1 MDLSYE
7 LRVPKERIA
16 VIIGT
21 EGETKKVLER
31 DLGIK
36 LLIDSKEG
44 DITLLGDDAI
54 QLYTGK
60 EIVRAIAR
68 GFNPQIALL
77 LLKTDYAFEL
87 IDLADYSKQANHL
100 QRLKGRVI
108 GTAGKSRHIIE
119 EATESHVSVY
129 GKTIAIISPIEN
141 IMIAKQAVHSLISGS
156 THSSVYRWL
165 EKKRRDLKR
174 ASVLGTQ
181 LRDDYKDE

>member
-21 EGETKKVLER
+21 EGETKKILER
-31 DLGIK
+31 DLKVK

-44 DITLLGDDAI
+44 DVTLMGDDAI

-77 LLKTDYAFEL
+77 LLKPDYAFEL
-87 IDLADYSKQANHL
+87 IDLTDYAKQANHL

-108 GTAGKSRHIIE
+108 GTAGKSRRIIE
-119 EATESHVSVY
+119 QATESYVSVY
-129 GKTIAIISPIEN
+129 GKTIGLISPVEN
-141 IMIAKQAVHSLISGS
+141 IMIAKQAIEALLSGS
-156 THSSVYRWL
+156 PHSSVYRWL

-174 ASVLGTQ
+174 ASILGTQ
-181 LRDDYKDE
+181 APTRPDD